1 MNPTPPPLPCP
12 PRHVPP
18 PDAQWW
24 LAPAVCTP
32 LALLLA
38 YVDFAGSQFPLVWAL
53 GYAVPFAFV
62 AGAWG
67 GAKVR
72 YKRVQR
78 VVLGLTGCAF
88 AFFYTKTVFAVLM
101 PIAVLM
107 WLIHGDG

>member
-1 MNPTPPPLPCP
+1 MNPTPSPLPCP
-12 PRHVPP
+12 PRPAP
-18 PDAQWW
+18 EPDELWW
-24 LAPAVCTP
+24 LAPAICTP

-38 YVDFAGSQFPLVWAL
+38 YADFAGSGFPLVWAL
-53 GYAVPFAFV
+53 GYALPLAFV

-78 VVLGLTGCAF
+78 IVLGITGCAF
-88 AFFYTKTVFAVLM
+88 AFVYTKAVIAAFM
-101 PIAVLM
+101 PIAIVL